1 MSAENAENQQALL
14 ASKQRDERSSER
26 IGKLRAKLVK
36 EQKGRLTELRKVKA
50 EYQERWVE

>member
-36 EQKGRLTELRKVKA
+36 EQKRRLTELRKVKA
-50 EYQERWVE
+50 EYQER